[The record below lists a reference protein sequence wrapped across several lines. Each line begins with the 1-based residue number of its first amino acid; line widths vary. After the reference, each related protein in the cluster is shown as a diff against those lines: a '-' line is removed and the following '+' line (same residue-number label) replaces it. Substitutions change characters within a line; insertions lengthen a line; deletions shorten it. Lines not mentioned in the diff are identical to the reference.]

1 MRYRRPLIFKIT
13 DIRFVRYLAVSVGAL
28 AVDFG
33 SFLALLA
40 LGVLA
45 MPAAALGYSLGILAH
60 WFMSSRA
67 VFQDRVAERGYE
79 RSKQKTLFVISA
91 LVGLG
96 LTTLIVGAADWSGVD
111 PRAAKLVAIG
121 VSFVVTWMIRA
132 KIVFREEP
140 NPSVSA

>member
-1 MRYRRPLIFKIT
+1 MRYRRPLVFRIT

-45 MPAAALGYSLGILAH
+45 IPAAAAGYSLGILAH

-67 VFQDRVAERGYE
+67 VFQDRVAASGNE
-79 RSKQKTLFVISA
+79 RSKQKALFVISA

-111 PRAAKLVAIG
+111 PRAAKLLAIA
-121 VSFVVTWMIRA
+121 VSFAVTWLIRA
-132 KIVFREEP
+132 KLVFRE
-140 NPSVSA
+140 NTSPSLAA

>member
-33 SFLALLA
+33 SFLTLLA

-45 MPAAALGYSLGILAH
+45 TPAAALGYSFGILAH

-67 VFQDRVAERGYE
+67 VFHDRVAERGGA
-79 RSKQKTLFVISA
+79 RSRQKALFVISA

-96 LTTLIVGAADWSGVD
+96 LTTLIVGAGEWSGID
-111 PRAAKLVAIG
+111 PRAGKLAAI
-121 VSFVVTWMIRA
+121 VISFGVTWMIRA
-132 KIVFREEP
+132 KVVFREEP
-140 NPSVSA
+140 APSVSA